1 MVLPWDQRERCRLRA
16 RLASGEEVALFLA
29 RGTVLRDGDLLS
41 GEGGRVVRVVA
52 APEPTYLVRCV
63 DAAMLARCAYH
74 LGNRHTQ
81 AQVGPGWI
89 RIRVDPVLKEMV
101 LGLGAQVDE
110 ELAKFE
116 PEPGA
121 YAGGHGHGACAR
133 PGRRPAGAG
142 AGCARRSTGPMPWV
156 SARRRRMNAAGL
168 LHLLQFAS
176 PALPI
181 GGYSYSQGLEAALEE
196 GLVHDAASARDW
208 IVRGL
213 HEVMAQWDAP
223 LFWRLLQAFAARD
236 DAAIRDCGATASWP
250 RATPPNCAPRP
261 CRWAIR

>member
-1 MVLPWDQRERCRLRA
+1 MLSLHTKVAGADAAPNTAVHDLMVLSWDQRERCRQRA

-29 RGTVLRDGDLLS
+29 RGTVLRDGDLLR

-63 DAAMLARCAYH
+63 DATMLARCAYH

-116 PEPGA
+116 PEAGA
-121 YAGGHGHGACAR
+121 YAGGHAHGHGH
-133 PGRRPAGAG
+133 GHVG
-142 AGCARRSTGPMPWV
+142 
-156 SARRRRMNAAGL
+156 AGL
-168 LHLLQFAS
+168 LAPVPVRQKIHRPDAV
-176 PALPI
+176 
-181 GGYSYSQGLEAALEE
+181 AAAAVE
-196 GLVHDAASARDW
+196 GA
-208 IVRGL
+208 
-213 HEVMAQWDAP
+213 
-223 LFWRLLQAFAARD
+223 
-236 DAAIRDCGATASWP
+236 
-250 RATPPNCAPRP
+250 
-261 CRWAIR
+261 

>member
-1 MVLPWDQRERCRLRA
+1 MLSLHTKVARADAAPNLPVSELMVLTWDQLERCRQRA

-29 RGTVLRDGDLLS
+29 RGTVLRDGDLLR

-81 AQVGPGWI
+81 AQVGQGWI

-121 YAGGHGHGACAR
+121 YAGGHGHAHGDGHGHPR
-133 PGRRPAGAG
+133 
-142 AGCARRSTGPMPWV
+142 
-156 SARRRRMNAAGL
+156 AGL
-168 LHLLQFAS
+168 LAPVPVRQKIHRPDAV
-176 PALPI
+176 
-181 GGYSYSQGLEAALEE
+181 AAAVE
-196 GLVHDAASARDW
+196 GA
-208 IVRGL
+208 
-213 HEVMAQWDAP
+213 
-223 LFWRLLQAFAARD
+223 
-236 DAAIRDCGATASWP
+236 
-250 RATPPNCAPRP
+250 
-261 CRWAIR
+261 

>member
-41 GEGGRVVRVVA
+41 GEGGRVVRMVA

-101 LGLGAQVDE
+101 RGLGAQVDE

-116 PEPGA
+116 PEAGA
-121 YAGGHGHGACAR
+121 YAGGGHAHGDAH
-133 PGRRPAGAG
+133 PG
-142 AGCARRSTGPMPWV
+142 
-156 SARRRRMNAAGL
+156 AGL
-168 LHLLQFAS
+168 LAPVPLRQKIHRPDAVTASSHERRQPAAPAAVCQPGAADRRLQLFAG
-176 PALPI
+176 P
-181 GGYSYSQGLEAALEE
+181 GGGIEE

-213 HEVMAQWDAP
+213 RRGDGAVGCAAVLAP
-223 LFWRLLQAFAARD
+223 AAGLRR
-236 DAAIRDCGATASWP
+236 ARRCRGARCGANASWP
-250 RATPPNCAPRP
+250 RATPPSSAPRP
-261 CRWAIR
+261 CRWGIR

>member
-1 MVLPWDQRERCRLRA
+1 MLSLHTKIPRAAALDIIVHDLMVLPWDQRERCRLRA

-89 RIRVDPVLKEMV
+89 RIRVDPVLKEML

-110 ELAKFE
+110 ALAKFE
-116 PEPGA
+116 PEAGA
-121 YAGGHGHGACAR
+121 YAGGHAHGHADGHAH
-133 PGRRPAGAG
+133 PG
-142 AGCARRSTGPMPWV
+142 
-156 SARRRRMNAAGL
+156 AGL
-168 LHLLQFAS
+168 LAPVPVRQKIHR
-176 PALPI
+176 PDTVN
-181 GGYSYSQGLEAALEE
+181 AALAGAE
-196 GLVHDAASARDW
+196 GA
-208 IVRGL
+208 
-213 HEVMAQWDAP
+213 
-223 LFWRLLQAFAARD
+223 
-236 DAAIRDCGATASWP
+236 
-250 RATPPNCAPRP
+250 
-261 CRWAIR
+261 